1 MHYWALA
8 SALALALAQ
17 AASCGDV
24 FVAGEGGYH
33 TYRIPALLVT
43 QKGTVLAF
51 CEGRKSSGRDDGDI
65 DLLLRRSGDG
75 GRTWGPVQVVHEEGG
90 TAPITIGNP
99 APVEDRKSGVIH
111 LLFTRNNQRV
121 FTVQSRDDGKSW
133 SDPIELT
140 DTFKS
145 FEFPWKRFGAGPGH
159 AIQLRSGR
167 LLVPVWLN
175 DEIRKNYRAAA
186 VYSDDNGKTW
196 KAGGIVPPSIEGAN
210 ECMLFER
217 ADGTVAVNF
226 RSRERRRSVSVSKDG
241 GETWSEPRKVEAL
254 ADPVCQGSVLAVIK
268 KGKPQGQ
275 VVFANPA
282 NEKARA
288 RMTLRLSK
296 DGGETWPVE
305 KVLHEGPAAYSDLA
319 VDRKGNILC
328 LYERGEQRP
337 YERIWLERV
346 GPGLK

>member
-1 MHYWALA
+1 MRCCILA
-8 SALALALAQ
+8 SALAVALAPG
-17 AASCGDV
+17 AVCGDV

-43 QKGTVLAF
+43 QKGTVVAF
-51 CEGRKSSGRDDGDI
+51 CEGRKSSARDDGDI
-65 DLLLRRSGDG
+65 DMLMRRSRDG
-75 GRTWGPVQVVHEEGG
+75 GKTWGSVQVVHEEGHH
-90 TAPITIGNP
+90 TIGNP
-99 APVEDRKSGVIH
+99 SPVQDRKSGVIH

-121 FTVQSRDDGKSW
+121 FTVRSKDDGKSW

-140 DTFKS
+140 EAFKA
-145 FEFPWKRFGAGPGH
+145 FEFPWKRIGAGPGH

-175 DEIRKNYRAAA
+175 DEIRKNYRSAA

-241 GETWSEPRKVEAL
+241 GETWSEPRRIEAL
-254 ADPVCQGSVLAVIK
+254 PDPVCQGSVLAVME
-268 KGKPQGQ
+268 KGKASGK
-275 VVFANPA
+275 VLFANPA
-282 NEKARA
+282 SEKARA
-288 RMTLRLSK
+288 GMTLRLST
-296 DGGETWPVE
+296 DGGESWVE
-305 KVLHEGPAAYSDLA
+305 QKVLHEGPAAYSDLA
-319 VDRKGNILC
+319 VDLKGNILC
-328 LYERGEQRP
+328 LYERGDVRP
-337 YERIWLERV
+337 YERIRLERA